1 MINPFKIGDKK
12 HFTRVVSEKDLAEFE
27 AGLVHAFYATFALTR
42 DAEWAS
48 RLFVLEMK
56 EEDEEGIGTYIH
68 IDHLSPA
75 FLGDSV
81 VLTAIL
87 SKVEGNATHCSIE
100 ARVGDRLIA
109 QGKSGQ
115 KILKKTKL
123 AAIISNLNG

>member
-81 VLTAIL
+81 DLTAIL
-87 SKVEGNATHCSIE
+87 VKVEGNATHCTIE

-109 QGKSGQ
+109 KGKSGQ

-123 AAIISNLNG
+123 EAIISNFNG

>member
-87 SKVEGNATHCSIE
+87 SKVEGNATHCTIE

>member
-1 MINPFKIGDKK
+1 MINPLKIGDKK
-12 HFTRVVSEKDLAEFE
+12 HFTRVVGEKDLAEFE